1 MQKRIAAAQPLRSC
15 KQHSK
20 TVARRGACVTVEKRG
35 ALKLTRGRVSKTCSG
50 ITATSLTRREV
61 TESVHEHGILERS
74 ASPGADRRTV

>member
-50 ITATSLTRREV
+50 ITATSLTPSRGNREC
-61 TESVHEHGILERS
+61 TRTWNS
-74 ASPGADRRTV
+74 GAKCVAGC